1 MSPTQSTSMDAHQL
15 LCHCGC
21 RREQGPFPK
30 DFRHWRRSATALP
43 SQPEDP
49 RASPREKRDDRRCI
63 KDLEQDLRRNEKA
76 LAEAAGLL
84 VLPSPQGLEEQP
96 RLHDHAIAPLRQL
109 TRGQRLPARS
119 FLRICLLASFAR
131 AREHHG
137 DCVTTLAWWT
147 YDSGAPVVSVIW
159 VDSRFQSQ
167 A

>member
-109 TRGQRLPARS
+109 CIWRSRQCQVIAASSCDGQDHRVMVAGGD
-119 FLRICLLASFAR
+119 R
-131 AREHHG
+131 A
-137 DCVTTLAWWT
+137 
-147 YDSGAPVVSVIW
+147 
-159 VDSRFQSQ
+159 
-167 A
+167 